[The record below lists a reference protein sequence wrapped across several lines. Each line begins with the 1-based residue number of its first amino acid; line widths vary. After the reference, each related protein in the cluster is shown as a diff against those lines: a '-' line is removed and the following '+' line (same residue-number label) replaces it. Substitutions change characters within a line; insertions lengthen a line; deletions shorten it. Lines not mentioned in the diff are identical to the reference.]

1 MQRVLILGCSGSGK
15 STLARR
21 LGEVTG
27 LPVIHLD
34 QHYWQPGWVP
44 PVTAAWHARV
54 AELAASPRWIMDGNY
69 TATLP
74 GRIAVA
80 DTFVCLD
87 LPTWRCMVRML
98 GRTMIGLGRVRRD
111 AAPGCR
117 DHISWELI
125 DYVRT
130 YRRMRRPAVLASLSG
145 FPGRR
150 VLLRDQ
156 AEISRFI
163 ESARS

>member
-1 MQRVLILGCSGSGK
+1 
-15 STLARR
+15 
-21 LGEVTG
+21 
-27 LPVIHLD
+27 
-34 QHYWQPGWVP
+34 
-44 PVTAAWHARV
+44 
-54 AELAASPRWIMDGNY
+54 
-69 TATLP
+69 
-74 GRIAVA
+74 
-80 DTFVCLD
+80 
-87 LPTWRCMVRML
+87 ML
-98 GRTMIGLGRVRRD
+98 GLTMIGVGRVRRD

-117 DHISWELI
+117 DLISWELI